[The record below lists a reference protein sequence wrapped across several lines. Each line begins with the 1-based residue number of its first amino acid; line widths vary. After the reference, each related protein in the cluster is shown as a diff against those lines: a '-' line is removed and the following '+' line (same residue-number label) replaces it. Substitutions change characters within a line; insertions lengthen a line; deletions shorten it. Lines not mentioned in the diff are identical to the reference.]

1 MQLLQ
6 HMATGE
12 QHPNAHLDNLSKIL
26 GSDARDLLDPGV
38 ARAWIA
44 FLTAYGRVTRALSSE
59 LMDSAGM
66 SLADFD
72 VMAQLAA
79 ADGYALRMSELADAA
94 LISKS
99 GLTRRVDRL
108 AISGWVTRRRCTED
122 GRVHWAT
129 LTPLGVKAFRA
140 AAPGHLREVAQR
152 FGASL
157 PASEMERLTRDLMKI
172 AAKNQERVR
181 ESV

>member
-1 MQLLQ
+1 
-6 HMATGE
+6 MATADHS
-12 QHPNAHLDNLSKIL
+12 QNAPLDDLSKIL
-26 GSDARDLLDPGV
+26 GSDAQALLDPAI

-59 LMDSAGM
+59 LMDSSGM

-72 VMAQLAA
+72 VMAQLARA
-79 ADGYALRMSELADAA
+79 EGYALRMTELADAA

-99 GLTRRVDRL
+99 GLTRRIDRL
-108 AISGWVTRRRCTED
+108 AVNGWVTRRRCTED

-129 LTPLGVKAFRA
+129 LTPLGVKAFRG
-140 AAPGHLREVAQR
+140 AAPGHLRAVAER

-157 PASEMERLTRDLMKI
+157 PASEMDRLTRDLIKI
-172 AAKNQERVR
+172 SAKNEERTR
-181 ESV
+181 EAV

>member
-1 MQLLQ
+1 
-6 HMATGE
+6 MATAD
-12 QHPNAHLDNLSKIL
+12 QLPNAHLDKLSTIL
-26 GSDARDLLDPGV
+26 GSDARTLLDPTV

-44 FLTAYGRVTRALSSE
+44 FLTAYGRVTRALSAE
-59 LMDSAGM
+59 LMDGAGM

-72 VMAQLAA
+72 VMAQLAG

-108 AISGWVTRRRCTED
+108 AVNGWVTRRRCTED

-129 LTPLGVKAFRA
+129 LTPLGVRAFRS
-140 AAPGHLREVAQR
+140 AAPGHLRAVAER

-157 PASEMERLTRDLMKI
+157 PASEMDRLTRDLMKI
-172 AAKNQERVR
+172 AAKSAEAAPLD
-181 ESV
+181 

>member
-1 MQLLQ
+1 
-6 HMATGE
+6 MATAE
-12 QHPNAHLDNLSKIL
+12 QFQNTPLDDLSTIL
-26 GSDARDLLDPGV
+26 GNDAHALLDPAV

-59 LMDSAGM
+59 LMDASGM

-72 VMAQLAA
+72 VMAQLARA
-79 ADGYALRMSELADAA
+79 EGYALRMTELADAA

-99 GLTRRVDRL
+99 GLTRRIDRL
-108 AISGWVTRRRCTED
+108 AVNGWVTRRRCTED

-140 AAPGHLREVAQR
+140 AAPGHLRAVAER

-157 PASEMERLTRDLMKI
+157 PASEMDRLTRDLIKI
-172 AAKNQERVR
+172 AEKNKERTR
-181 ESV
+181 EAV

>member
-1 MQLLQ
+1 MQR
-6 HMATGE
+6 MATVNHS
-12 QHPNAHLDNLSKIL
+12 QSAPLDDLSKIL
-26 GSDARDLLDPGV
+26 GSDAHALLDPAV

-59 LMDSAGM
+59 LMDASGM

-72 VMAQLAA
+72 VMAQLARA
-79 ADGYALRMSELADAA
+79 EGYALRMTELADAA

-108 AISGWVTRRRCTED
+108 AVNGWVTRRRCTED

-129 LTPLGVKAFRA
+129 LTPLGVRAFRG
-140 AAPGHLREVAQR
+140 AAPGHLRAVAER

-157 PASEMERLTRDLMKI
+157 PASEMDRLTRDLIKI
-172 AAKNQERVR
+172 AAKNKERTR
-181 ESV
+181 EAV

>member
-1 MQLLQ
+1 VQLLQ
-6 HMATGE
+6 RMATGE

-26 GSDARDLLDPGV
+26 GSDARDLLDPAV

-172 AAKNQERVR
+172 AAKNQERMR

>member
-1 MQLLQ
+1 
-6 HMATGE
+6 MATAE
-12 QHPNAHLDNLSKIL
+12 QSQNAPLDDLSKIL
-26 GSDARDLLDPGV
+26 GGDAHALLDPAV

-59 LMDSAGM
+59 LMDASGM

-72 VMAQLAA
+72 VMAQLARA
-79 ADGYALRMSELADAA
+79 EGYALRMTELADAA

-99 GLTRRVDRL
+99 GLTRRIDRL
-108 AISGWVTRRRCTED
+108 AVNGWVTRRRCTED

-129 LTPLGVKAFRA
+129 LTPLGVKAFRG
-140 AAPGHLREVAQR
+140 AAPGHLRAVAER

-157 PASEMERLTRDLMKI
+157 PASEMDRLTRDLIKI
-172 AAKNQERVR
+172 SAKNEERTR
-181 ESV
+181 EAV

>member
-1 MQLLQ
+1 
-6 HMATGE
+6 MATAD
-12 QHPNAHLDNLSKIL
+12 QLPNAHLDKLSTIL
-26 GSDARDLLDPGV
+26 GSDARTLLDPTV

-44 FLTAYGRVTRALSSE
+44 FLTAYGRVTRALSAE
-59 LMDSAGM
+59 LMDGAGM

-72 VMAQLAA
+72 VMAQLAGA
-79 ADGYALRMSELADAA
+79 EGYALRMSELADAA

-108 AISGWVTRRRCTED
+108 AVNGWVTRRRCTED

-129 LTPLGVKAFRA
+129 LTPLGIKAFRS
-140 AAPGHLREVAQR
+140 AAPGHLRAVAER

-157 PASEMERLTRDLMKI
+157 PASEMDRLTRDLMMI
-172 AAKNQERVR
+172 AEKSAEAAPLD
-181 ESV
+181 

>member
-1 MQLLQ
+1 
-6 HMATGE
+6 MATA
-12 QHPNAHLDNLSKIL
+12 QRPQDSHLDDLSKIL
-26 GSDARDLLDPGV
+26 GSDAHTLLEPAV

-59 LMDSAGM
+59 LMDTSGM

-72 VMAQLAA
+72 VMAQLARA
-79 ADGYALRMSELADAA
+79 EGYALRMSELADAA

-108 AISGWVTRRRCTED
+108 AVSGWVTRRRCTED

-140 AAPGHLREVAQR
+140 AAPGHLRAVAER

-157 PASEMERLTRDLMKI
+157 PASEMDRLTRDLIKI
-172 AAKNQERVR
+172 AAKNIERTHEAV
-181 ESV
+181 

>member
-1 MQLLQ
+1 
-6 HMATGE
+6 MATE
-12 QHPNAHLDNLSKIL
+12 QLPSTEISELSAIL
-26 GSDARDLLDPGV
+26 GSDASALLDPVV

-59 LMDSAGM
+59 LMDSSGM

-72 VMAQLAA
+72 VMAQLARA
-79 ADGYALRMSELADAA
+79 SEYSLRMSELADAA

-108 AISGWVTRRRCTED
+108 AINGWVTRRRCTED

-129 LTPLGVKAFRA
+129 LTPLGIKAFRA
-140 AAPGHLREVAQR
+140 AAPGHLRAVAQR

-157 PASEMERLTRDLMKI
+157 PASEMERITKDLMKI
-172 AAKNQERVR
+172 AAANAERPR
-181 ESV
+181 EAI

>member
-1 MQLLQ
+1 
-6 HMATGE
+6 MATAE
-12 QHPNAHLDNLSKIL
+12 QFQNAPLDDLSKIL
-26 GSDARDLLDPGV
+26 GSDAHALLDPAV

-59 LMDSAGM
+59 LMDASGM

-72 VMAQLAA
+72 VMAQLARA
-79 ADGYALRMSELADAA
+79 EGYALRMTELADAA

-99 GLTRRVDRL
+99 GLTRRIDRL
-108 AISGWVTRRRCTED
+108 AVNGWVTRRRCTED

-129 LTPLGVKAFRA
+129 LTPLGVKAFRG
-140 AAPGHLREVAQR
+140 AAPGHLRAVAER

-157 PASEMERLTRDLMKI
+157 PASEMDRLTRDLIKI
-172 AAKNQERVR
+172 ATKNKELTR
-181 ESV
+181 ETV

>member
-1 MQLLQ
+1 
-6 HMATGE
+6 MATVDHS
-12 QHPNAHLDNLSKIL
+12 QSAPLDDLSKIL
-26 GSDARDLLDPGV
+26 GSDAHALLDPAV

-59 LMDSAGM
+59 LMDASGM

-72 VMAQLAA
+72 VMAQLARA
-79 ADGYALRMSELADAA
+79 EGYALRMTELADAA

-99 GLTRRVDRL
+99 GLTRRIDRL
-108 AISGWVTRRRCTED
+108 AVNGWVTRRRCTED

-129 LTPLGVKAFRA
+129 LTPLGIKAFRA
-140 AAPGHLREVAQR
+140 AAPGHLRAVAQR

-157 PASEMERLTRDLMKI
+157 PASEMERITKDLMKI
-172 AAKNQERVR
+172 AAANAERSR
-181 ESV
+181 EAI

>member
-1 MQLLQ
+1 
-6 HMATGE
+6 MATE
-12 QHPNAHLDNLSKIL
+12 QHHGDGEVAELSAIL
-26 GSDARDLLDPGV
+26 GVDAGTLLEPAV

-44 FLTAYGRVTRALSSE
+44 LLTAYGRLTRALSSE
-59 LMDSAGM
+59 LMDSSGM

-72 VMAQLAA
+72 VMAQLARVE
-79 ADGYALRMSELADAA
+79 GHSLRMTELADVA

-108 AISGWVTRRRCTED
+108 AINGWVTRRRCTED

-129 LTPLGVKAFRA
+129 LTPLGIKAFRN
-140 AAPGHLREVAQR
+140 AAPAHLRAVAQR

-157 PASEMERLTRDLMKI
+157 PAREMEQLTSGLRKI
-172 AAKNQERVR
+172 AAANAERVR
-181 ESV
+181 EEV

>member
-1 MQLLQ
+1 
-6 HMATGE
+6 MATAE
-12 QHPNAHLDNLSKIL
+12 QPQNAPLDDLSKIL
-26 GSDARDLLDPGV
+26 GSNAHALLDPAV

-59 LMDSAGM
+59 LMDTSGM

-72 VMAQLAA
+72 VMAQLARA
-79 ADGYALRMSELADAA
+79 EGYALRMSELADAA

-99 GLTRRVDRL
+99 GLTRRIDRL
-108 AISGWVTRRRCTED
+108 AVNGWVTRRRCTED

-129 LTPLGVKAFRA
+129 LTPLGIKTFRA
-140 AAPGHLREVAQR
+140 AAPGHLRAVAER

-157 PASEMERLTRDLMKI
+157 PASEMDRLTRDLIKI
-172 AAKNQERVR
+172 AAKNKERTPNAV
-181 ESV
+181 

>member
-1 MQLLQ
+1 
-6 HMATGE
+6 MATAE
-12 QHPNAHLDNLSKIL
+12 QSQNAPLDDLSKIL
-26 GSDARDLLDPGV
+26 GSDAHTLLDPAV

-59 LMDSAGM
+59 LMDSSGM

-72 VMAQLAA
+72 VMAQLARA
-79 ADGYALRMSELADAA
+79 EGYALRMTELADAA

-99 GLTRRVDRL
+99 GLTRRIDRL
-108 AISGWVTRRRCTED
+108 AVNGWVTRRRCTED
-122 GRVHWAT
+122 GRVHWAS

-140 AAPGHLREVAQR
+140 AAPGHLRAVAER

-157 PASEMERLTRDLMKI
+157 PTSEMDRLTRDLIKI
-172 AAKNQERVR
+172 ATKNKELTR
-181 ESV
+181 ETV